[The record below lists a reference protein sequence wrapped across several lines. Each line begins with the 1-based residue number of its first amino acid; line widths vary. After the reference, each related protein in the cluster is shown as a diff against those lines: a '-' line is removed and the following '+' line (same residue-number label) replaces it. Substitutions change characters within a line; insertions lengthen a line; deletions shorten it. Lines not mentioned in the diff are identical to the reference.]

1 MTLGCV
7 NREQDKADLRAR
19 ADYMRLDREEDRRAA
34 LRFALASRLLTDE
47 EMREVEKLG
56 EELCEPVGES
66 FSGSAVRKHFLALM
80 RQQFRLRKIAES
92 VTPPTTR
99 QG

>member
-1 MTLGCV
+1 MADEPS
-7 NREQDKADLRAR
+7 REELR
-19 ADYMRLDREEDRRAA
+19 YMRQAQEDARRAK
-34 LRFALASRLLTDE
+34 LRFALASRLHSDE

-66 FSGSAVRKHFLALM
+66 FHESDVRKHFLALM

-92 VTPPTTR
+92 LATTTGELG
-99 QG
+99 Q